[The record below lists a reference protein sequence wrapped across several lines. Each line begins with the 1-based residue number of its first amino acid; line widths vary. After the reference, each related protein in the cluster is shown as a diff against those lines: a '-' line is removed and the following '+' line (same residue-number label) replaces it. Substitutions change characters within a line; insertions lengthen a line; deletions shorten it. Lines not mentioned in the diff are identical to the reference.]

1 MSLLHSLINL
11 ACPLNPLLCLRWVF
25 ELLPNQD
32 QERDLRRILF
42 ALAWASYPEK
52 ITQSLLRKSKEVVI
66 FKRGKRESKN
76 HRPALAENPIS
87 EDVLVSEELPDEEV
101 FVAEYWVM
109 FFDGSSRKREDRA
122 DKRKDSLSLSRSY
135 YLNQ

>member
-1 MSLLHSLINL
+1 MDN
-11 ACPLNPLLCLRWVF
+11 VF

-52 ITQSLLRKSKEVVI
+52 ITQSLLRKYKKVVI

-87 EDVLVSEELPDEEV
+87 EDVLEELPDEEV
-101 FVAEYWVM
+101 FVTEASYWVM

-135 YLNQ
+135 YLNL